1 MQATSAP
8 FQPQFMAQQAQYF
21 NKGMPQPMYYMQPN
35 QQIQQQQPTQTQNTA
50 IQTNNTNESK
60 PKQSKIVI
68 RDPKDNKDVTEEIL
82 YSNTTNGRTSDTPP
96 LTNSTAQTPFS
107 KIHAQMELRLKQLF
121 NEQKTNKLTEGKAED
136 ADKDK
141 KAQA

>member
-21 NKGMPQPMYYMQPN
+21 NQGMPQPMYYMQPN

-82 YSNTTNGRTSDTPP
+82 YSNTTNGRTSGTPP
-96 LTNSTAQTPFS
+96 LTNSTAQTRFS
-107 KIHAQMELRLKQLF
+107 KIHAQFVTQIEAIVQR
-121 NEQKTNKLTEGKAED
+121 A
-136 ADKDK
+136 KDK
-141 KAQA
+141 

>member
-82 YSNTTNGRTSDTPP
+82 YRNTTNGRTSDTP
-96 LTNSTAQTPFS
+96 TVDEFHCSDA
-107 KIHAQMELRLKQLF
+107 LF
-121 NEQKTNKLTEGKAED
+121 ENPCTDGTQIEAIVQRA
-136 ADKDK
+136 KDK
-141 KAQA
+141 